1 VVGTKLGTVSRGEPF
16 RRDNPRLAYPCRQYR
31 NTLLSGS
38 ITLVAISLALR
49 RFMLIWHAV
58 RSARVL
64 DQKLLLD
71 LPNPKPQPQGG

>member
-1 VVGTKLGTVSRGEPF
+1 
-16 RRDNPRLAYPCRQYR
+16 
-31 NTLLSGS
+31 
-38 ITLVAISLALR
+38 
-49 RFMLIWHAV
+49 MLIWHAV